1 MELDVLTVVLL
12 TGAAF
17 VAGFIDS
24 IAGGGGLITIPAL
37 LFAGAGPLVAIA
49 TNKVQAI
56 FGAGTAAVSYSRSG
70 LVAPRSMVTGI
81 AAAAL
86 ASAVGALVATQLPAE
101 LLERAIPAAL
111 IGIALFFAFKPS
123 IDDADRASRMTP
135 VVFAATAIPAVGF
148 YDGIFGPGTGSF
160 FMVAFVGLAGYG
172 VLRATAHTKVL
183 NLASN
188 LGAFGVFAVNGA
200 IEWRIG
206 LTMGLAQVA
215 GAWFG
220 SHVAIA
226 NGARLIKPVLVVTC
240 IVISLRLLLS

>member
-12 TGAAF
+12 TCAAF
-17 VAGFIDS
+17 VAGFVDS

-56 FGAGTAAVSYSRSG
+56 FGAGTAAVSYTRSG
-70 LVAPRSMVTGI
+70 LVAPRSMVAGIAI
-81 AAAAL
+81 AAAA
-86 ASAVGALVATQLPAE
+86 SAIGALAATELPAE
-101 LLERAIPAAL
+101 LLERAIPVAL

-123 IDDADRASRMTP
+123 IDDSDRAARMTP
-135 VVFAATAIPAVGF
+135 VVFGATAIPAVGF

-188 LGAFGVFAVNGA
+188 LGAFAVFAVNGA

-206 LTMGLAQVA
+206 LAMGLAQVA

-226 NGARLIKPVLVVTC
+226 NGARLIKPVLVITC
-240 IVISLRLLLS
+240 IAISIRLLIS

>member
-1 MELDVLTVVLL
+1 MELDALTIVLL
-12 TGAAF
+12 AGAAL

-70 LVAPRSMVTGI
+70 LVAPSTMVKSIVT
-81 AAAAL
+81 AAG
-86 ASAVGALVATQLPAE
+86 ASAIGALVATQLPAAV
-101 LLERAIPAAL
+101 LERAIPVAL
-111 IGIALFFAFKPS
+111 IGIALFFAFKPR
-123 IDDADRASRMTP
+123 IDDSDRHARMVP
-135 VVFAATAIPAVGF
+135 ALFGVTAIPAIGF

-160 FMVAFVGLAGYG
+160 YMVAFVGLVGFG

-188 LGAFGVFAVNGA
+188 LGAFVVFAVNGA

-206 LTMGLAQVA
+206 LLMGLAQVA
-215 GAWFG
+215 GAWLG
-220 SHVAIA
+220 AHVAIA
-226 NGARLIKPVLVVTC
+226 NGARLIKPVLIITC
-240 IVISLRLLLS
+240 LAISLRLLLS